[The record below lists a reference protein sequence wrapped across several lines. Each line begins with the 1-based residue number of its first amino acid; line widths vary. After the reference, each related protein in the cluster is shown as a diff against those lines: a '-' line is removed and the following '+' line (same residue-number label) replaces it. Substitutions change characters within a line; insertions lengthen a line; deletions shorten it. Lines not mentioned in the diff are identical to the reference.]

1 MSLVIRR
8 AARHVLPEM
17 RSTLSRAYIR
27 VLFLQW
33 PLWKQNVTLT
43 QEYESLEY
51 KYVKLR
57 GDGTIGQWEP
67 VENRRISLANMKES
81 SLQLF
86 DGDFGRKNIDEAKQ
100 ALFVAQAKQ
109 DAAEAA
115 EAKKLAERRE
125 AAEAALE
132 ESRTAAAAAAS
143 VAAAALT
150 ESRSAAVESSRAAA
164 AAEAASVAAAASAV
178 AAQNAAAAASAVAA
192 QNAAA
197 VVHKAAENVFALEED
212 ALAAEVKAPQKVAL
226 YSTKACATPLLL
238 LLLSVCVC
246 VCVRARV
253 CVCVC
258 VCVCET
264 RYIYV
269 GESVAKSLR
278 RCRAGAGA
286 RVRNQELSGGQDQG
300 GTRSAGACNK
310 GSSRHLVWRF
320 SESKGLV
327 SCSSGGRRA
336 GGSNKGSSRQ
346 HTLVA

>member
-1 MSLVIRR
+1 
-8 AARHVLPEM
+8 M
-17 RSTLSRAYIR
+17 RSTLPPACIR

-86 DGDFGRKNIDEAKQ
+86 DGDFGRKNSDEAKQ

-109 DAAEAA
+109 DAGEAA
-115 EAKKLAERRE
+115 EAKRLAERRE

-143 VAAAALT
+143 VAAAAMT

-178 AAQNAAAAASAVAA
+178 AAQNAAAAASAVAT
-192 QNAAA
+192 QNAAG
-197 VVHKAAENVFALEED
+197 VVQKAAENVFALEGD
-212 ALAAEVKAPQKVAL
+212 ALAAEVKASQKVAI
-226 YSTKACATPLLL
+226 YSTKACATPLL
-238 LLLSVCVC
+238 V
-246 VCVRARV
+246 
-253 CVCVC
+253 
-258 VCVCET
+258 
-264 RYIYV
+264 IYNMFV
-269 GESVAKSLR
+269 
-278 RCRAGAGA
+278 
-286 RVRNQELSGGQDQG
+286 
-300 GTRSAGACNK
+300 
-310 GSSRHLVWRF
+310 
-320 SESKGLV
+320 
-327 SCSSGGRRA
+327 
-336 GGSNKGSSRQ
+336 
-346 HTLVA
+346 